1 MIGWFRVLTRAA
13 AVALTAALATAP
25 ARAETLADAL
35 IAAYKNSNLLDQNR
49 AVLRAADED
58 VAVAVAQLMPVI
70 SYTIQAGWSRTET
83 TTFFGTPTIVE
94 ATNASLTLSAELL
107 LWDFGRRDLG
117 IEIAKGS
124 VLATRHALVNV
135 EQQVLLAAVQSYVN
149 VLLTQEIVALRQ
161 SNVRLITQELRA
173 AQDRFDVGE
182 VTRTDVAIA
191 EARLAAAR
199 SALSAAEGDL
209 MVSRESYKVATGA
222 YPGKLAPLPPSPR
235 IGKTLEEAQAVARK
249 GHPLVRQAQELVT
262 VAEFR
267 VKLADAAM
275 KPTLGLGTAITM
287 QDDGSV
293 DEQLGLTFRQTI
305 YAGGEFSAL
314 YRKAIAGND
323 TARAQLGQTV
333 VAVLQ
338 NVGNAWAS
346 LAVFAA
352 SIEASDRQIRA
363 AQTAFDGVREEAT
376 LGARTTLD
384 VLNAEQELL
393 DARAGRLQAEAGR
406 YIAVYQVLSAM
417 GLLTVDHLGLNIT
430 TYDPEAYLKAV
441 EKAPAH
447 SAQGKKL
454 DRILEKIGD

>member
-209 MVSRESYKVATGA
+209 MVAREAYKAATGA

-267 VKLADAAM
+267 VKLADA
-275 KPTLGLGTAITM
+275 G
-287 QDDGSV
+287 
-293 DEQLGLTFRQTI
+293 DEAD
-305 YAGGEFSAL
+305 AGPGHL
-314 YRKAIAGND
+314 DHDAG
-323 TARAQLGQTV
+323 
-333 VAVLQ
+333 
-338 NVGNAWAS
+338 
-346 LAVFAA
+346 
-352 SIEASDRQIRA
+352 
-363 AQTAFDGVREEAT
+363 
-376 LGARTTLD
+376 
-384 VLNAEQELL
+384 
-393 DARAGRLQAEAGR
+393 
-406 YIAVYQVLSAM
+406 
-417 GLLTVDHLGLNIT
+417 
-430 TYDPEAYLKAV
+430 
-441 EKAPAH
+441 
-447 SAQGKKL
+447 
-454 DRILEKIGD
+454 